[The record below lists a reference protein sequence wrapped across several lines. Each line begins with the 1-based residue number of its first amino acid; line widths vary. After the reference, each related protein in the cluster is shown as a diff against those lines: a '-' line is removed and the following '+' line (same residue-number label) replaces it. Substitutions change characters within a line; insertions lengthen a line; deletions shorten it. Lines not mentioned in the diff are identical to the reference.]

1 MPLKSHEERILP
13 RPGSKVHYNL
23 NIMPRFFS
31 NLLRAL
37 QERRGTDMRFL
48 CRHLLSERGEASQTA
63 LAQEIINS
71 YAAMNSAQRSAFFE
85 MLSREFSPNEEAVLH
100 AAKEYERAPDAKTL
114 AALSAA
120 V

>member
-13 RPGSKVHYNL
+13 RPGSKVHYKL

-37 QERRGTDMRFL
+37 RERRGTDMSFM

-63 LAQEIINS
+63 LAQEIIVA
-71 YAAMNSAQRSAFFE
+71 YKAMNDEQRLKFFE
-85 MLSREFSPNEEAVLH
+85 MLSRDFEPD
-100 AAKEYERAPDAKTL
+100 RATIVRAD
-114 AALSAA
+114 
-120 V
+120 